1 MASNGTYIR
10 GEYFNAGSN
19 TWSALT
25 SGWSAFTDWSSNP
38 TQLQYTKVFDFGVA
52 KPVIPT
58 VILTVPEGSAYLTIT
73 YGSALDGGTGEVTG
87 GTTMGADL
95 YYDLDRTM
103 LCEKILQPGDCSI
116 TLHGGHNYL
125 CLEDD
130 TVIYEFK
137 TGPYN
142 GRDKDKEY
150 ID

>member
-1 MASNGTYIR
+1 MEKIFSKISEDVLLHIVNRKDSITENR
-10 GEYFNAGSN
+10 MDLSPESEYLQVSTFKMKQGKTFRPHEHIIQVKKTKKTQES
-19 TWSALT
+19 WVVI
-25 SGWSAFTDWSSNP
+25 SGKV
-38 TQLQYTKVFDFGVA
+38 KVF
-52 KPVIPT
+52 
-58 VILTVPEGSAYLTIT
+58 
-73 YGSALDGGTGEVTG
+73 
-87 GTTMGADL
+87 